1 MKITDAVFFTD
12 NKVVRLE
19 VGEKKYYLTDEKKV
33 YNMHPINIMADEIK
47 GSELKEVK
55 AAAKKGGYK
64 NDTEVKKWL

>member
-19 VGEKKYYLTDEKKV
+19 AGEKKYYLTDNGKI
-33 YNMHPINIMADEIK
+33 YDMHPVNVMAEEIK
-47 GSELKEVK
+47 GDELKKVK
-55 AAAKKGGYK
+55 ELAKRGGYN